1 MRPLIVAEPMLRAG
15 SPETVALVICGAF
28 CPNMVPMQSDTN
40 ATQFRKFIAARRASC
55 GLIVI
60 SFLMSIVKKGFC
72 DNWQLIT
79 DRLVL
84 QAWWYRE
91 HALGQRYIHFH
102 VVDSDGKRLGWVAFG
117 PDRH

>member
-1 MRPLIVAEPMLRAG
+1 MRPLIVAEPILRAG
-15 SPETVALVICGAF
+15 SPETVALVICCAF
-28 CPNMVPMQSDTN
+28 CASIVPIESEPN
-40 ATQFRKFIAARRASC
+40 ATQFSKFIAARRASC
-55 GLIVI
+55 GSIVI
-60 SFLMSIVKKGFC
+60 SFLMSTVKKGLS

-102 VVDSDGKRLGWVAFG
+102 LVDRDGTRLGWVAFG